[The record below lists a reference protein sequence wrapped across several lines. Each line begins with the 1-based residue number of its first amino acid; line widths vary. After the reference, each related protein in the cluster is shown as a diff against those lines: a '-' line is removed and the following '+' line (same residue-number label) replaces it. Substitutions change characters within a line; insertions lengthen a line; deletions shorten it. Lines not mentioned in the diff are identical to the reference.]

1 MDDPHSKERLKL
13 LNQVFAVLFN
23 CLGCRLMNDM
33 VFASL
38 VFIETPT

>member
-1 MDDPHSKERLKL
+1 MDDPHSKERLKQ

-23 CLGCRLMNDM
+23 WLGCRLMNNM

-38 VFIETPT
+38 VFIDTPT